1 MKNYANKC
9 IYTKFEIK
17 IYKKCCNTGE
27 SVMDKELEKTKIYN
41 WQINERVNTIVEKL
55 RINKFSTEEKEIWYN
70 LIQKVLLNEQTKLNK
85 NNLLDVIEEV
95 NYYKD
100 AEIIDYINATIEKV
114 LENYSQDKYIILK
127 DKVSSSNHSMVSNL
141 TKYGYIQENNVIKYS
156 PEKEL
161 ELKEIEENSIILII
175 DDYVGSGKTII
186 DILKEIE
193 KKYKKQIVKIISY
206 VWQEKAKERVNEYIN
221 ETTRNNTYE
230 IYDED
235 SVMEKSYIEK
245 YEKESTT
252 LKYIEDTC
260 NTCMDKR
267 YKYGYDNTGA
277 MVAINGLAPN
287 NNISMLWRNDLG
299 KGKTWIPP
307 FNRDI
312 NTLALQKKREKI
324 IKEAY
329 SNMRNYYD
337 NFCYKSIFSFCE
349 FKMLLLIFNSYCI
362 KINQLTDL
370 LGLDTNDDTEQIIA
384 KFKQYDII
392 KYEVDNILEFVDK
405 KVIKQFKK
413 INQQLSREALDGFNK
428 ECTKKLK
435 L

>member
-1 MKNYANKC
+1 MNK
-9 IYTKFEIK
+9 K
-17 IYKKCCNTGE
+17 
-27 SVMDKELEKTKIYN
+27 LEKTKIYN
-41 WQINERVNTIVEKL
+41 WQINERVNMIVEKL
-55 RINKFSTEEKEIWYN
+55 RINKFSTEEKEIWHN

-95 NYYKD
+95 NCYKD
-100 AEIIDYINATIEKV
+100 AEIIDYINVAIEKV

-127 DKVSSSNHSMVSNL
+127 DKVSSSNHSIVSNL
-141 TKYGYIQENNVIKYS
+141 TKYGYIQEKNIIKYS
-156 PEKEL
+156 AEKEL
-161 ELKEIEENSIILII
+161 ELKKIEDNSIILII

-193 KKYKKQIVKIISY
+193 KKYKNQIVKIISY
-206 VWQEKAKERVNEYIN
+206 IWQEKAKEKINEYIN
-221 ETTRNNTYE
+221 ETMRNNKYE

-235 SVMEKSYIEK
+235 SVMEKSYVEK
-245 YEKESTT
+245 YEKESTI

-260 NTCMDKR
+260 STCGDKR
-267 YKYGYDNTGA
+267 YKYGYNSTGA
-277 MVAINGLAPN
+277 MITINGLAPN

-299 KGKTWIPP
+299 NDKTWIPP

-312 NTLALQKKREKI
+312 KTLVLQKRREKI

-329 SNMRNYYD
+329 PNMRNYY
-337 NFCYKSIFSFCE
+337 NAFCYKDIFSFDE

-362 KINQLTDL
+362 KIGQLTDL
-370 LGLDTNDDTEQIIA
+370 LGLDTNEDTEKIIE
-384 KFKQYDII
+384 KFKKYDII

-405 KVIKQFKK
+405 KVIVQFKK

-428 ECTKKLK
+428 ECTINLK